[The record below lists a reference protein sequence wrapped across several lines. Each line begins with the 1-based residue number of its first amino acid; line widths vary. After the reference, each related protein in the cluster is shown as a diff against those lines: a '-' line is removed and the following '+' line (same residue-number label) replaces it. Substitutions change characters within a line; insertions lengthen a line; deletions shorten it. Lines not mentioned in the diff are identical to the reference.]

1 VLNSR
6 NAIPFQDMIRV
17 TVDRLHNAGYPP
29 NTLHT
34 FAVKANPVGNLLRV
48 FRDTGCGAEVL
59 QGLP

>member
-1 VLNSR
+1 
-6 NAIPFQDMIRV
+6 MIRV